1 MAETR
6 KTPLALELVA
16 AFIWIS
22 SLVSL
27 GLSALSVYAADHTV
41 ILLTDVLN
49 LYAAGRLLAL
59 RGFWRK
65 YLIVYCW
72 LAAGLTAR
80 SLLFFQAD
88 QLHEPCRDF
97 PVLTFWNLVVLLLF
111 NIASLAVLHHP
122 KIRTLFAAPPPEPK
136 PEG

>member
-27 GLSALSVYAADHTV
+27 GITAWSAYAADHTFV
-41 ILLTDVLN
+41 LLTDVLN

-65 YLIVYCW
+65 YLIAYCW
-72 LAAGLTAR
+72 LTAGLTAR

-88 QLHEPCRDF
+88 KLREPYRDL
-97 PVLTFWNLVVLLLF
+97 PGLTFWNLTILLLLT
-111 NIASLAVLHHP
+111 ISSLAVLHHP
-122 KIRTLFAAPPPEPK
+122 KIRALFAAPQPET
-136 PEG
+136 EQA